1 MAEPDAPEKLKRE
14 RAGTYRTADGR
25 FTVEQSS
32 SGWLLLDAE
41 QTNELG
47 LPLARG
53 PFATL
58 DEARD
63 AIAGAR
69 TGPAPKVVS
78 ITDRPRKAGSPAR
91 TGRSSG
97 SGKKGAEPP
106 DAVGEGDG
114 AGADPSR
121 SDRDAAPGQPA
132 RAARPRR
139 PAKPSKPAVVI
150 RELRAVDGDQL
161 RKLWAACGFR
171 ALGDDDL
178 GLARMARR
186 NPGLLLVASE
196 GTQIIGSALGAWD
209 GRRGWIYHVATAES
223 HRRQG
228 IATKLVDQVEAGL
241 RDLGCPKV
249 SVLVRD
255 ENPDGRAF
263 WAARGYE
270 QGSRQFATELRK
282 D

>member
-1 MAEPDAPEKLKRE
+1 VAESDPPEKLKRE
-14 RAGTYRTADGR
+14 RAGTYRTADDR
-25 FTVEQSS
+25 FTVEQTS

-47 LPLARG
+47 LPLTRG

-58 DEARD
+58 DEARN
-63 AIAGAR
+63 AIALAR
-69 TGPAPKVVS
+69 SGPAPRGEIVS
-78 ITDRPRKAGSPAR
+78 IADRQRK
-91 TGRSSG
+91 TG
-97 SGKKGAEPP
+97 SGRPTRDRHARVASPPP
-106 DAVGEGDG
+106 DSGVEAGDD
-114 AGADPSR
+114 AGAAG
-121 SDRDAAPGQPA
+121 DRDAAA
-132 RAARPRR
+132 RDPRR
-139 PAKPSKPAVVI
+139 PSKSRPAAKRLAKPAVVI
-150 RELRAVDGDQL
+150 RDFRGVDGEQL

-171 ALGDDDL
+171 STGDDDL
-178 GLARMARR
+178 GLARLARR

-196 GTQIIGSALGAWD
+196 GTQIVGSALGAWD

-228 IATKLVDQVEAGL
+228 IATRLVDQVEAGL

-255 ENPDGRAF
+255 ENGNGREF
-263 WAARGYE
+263 WLARGYDL
-270 QGSRQFATELRK
+270 GSRQFARELRP